1 MLIERRKF
9 PRYELQ
15 LNGRIISPDMSFG
28 VECTI
33 RDMSETG
40 ALISTRTPGRLPSR
54 VYLWQAQT
62 GALFE
67 CEVRWRKFDKLFGL
81 RFIDICGRSQRRD
94 LIDRFG
100 IEEKPGRAAAAA
112 AREGANRPLPAAA
125 RMMAVATI
133 SRYATSGI

>member
-28 VECTI
+28 AECTI
-33 RDMSETG
+33 RDLSETG
-40 ALISTRTPGRLPSR
+40 ALISTRTPGQLPSR

-67 CEVRWRKFDKLFGL
+67 CEVRWQKFDKLFGL
-81 RFIDICGRSQRRD
+81 RFIDICGRSQRRE
-94 LIDRFG
+94 LIERFG

-112 AREGANRPLPAAA
+112 AREQVSHPLQAAA
-125 RMMAVATI
+125 RTMAVAVTR
-133 SRYATSGI
+133 RYAAAAI